1 MTGVSHARAIV
12 TSVAGAGRR
21 LTGTPEW
28 PVVVAVV
35 LVVIA
40 VIQASGSEM
49 VATAPVGLDPRAN
62 PDFVSQTPDATLAV
76 LLAILG
82 TAPIALVRIARVSAA
97 TTISVVNYLAIVGDP
112 HLTFGAMV
120 AQAATTYS
128 LARQGQRW
136 VWGML
141 LVPAALSWVAPV
153 GSRQTDHVQ
162 VFFLLLFSVAAGLTA
177 DAARSRSEAR
187 DRRVTEEV
195 VADTLLDHAARG
207 ERARIARELHD
218 VVAHHISMISIQ
230 AETARLTT
238 PGMPAV
244 GAQQLS
250 DIGQTAREA
259 LTEMRR
265 LRGVLREDV
274 EAPPARAPQPG
285 VAQLVDLIDEARSA
299 SGGAST
305 RLLVRGPVRPLDPG
319 IELTAYRIAQ
329 EALTNAR
336 RHAPGAAVDVE
347 LGFDGESLTLRI
359 RDNGPGLTPG
369 LTDPAVAGHG
379 LLGMRERA
387 GMVGGSLTAGPA
399 PRTGFEVRATLPLS
413 GAGR

>member
-1 MTGVSHARAIV
+1 MRPARAIV
-12 TSVAGAGRR
+12 TGVADAGRR

-28 PVVVAVV
+28 PVIVAVV
-35 LVVIA
+35 LVVLA
-40 VIQASGSEM
+40 VIEASGSAM
-49 VATAPVGLDPRAN
+49 VTTPPVGFDPRVK
-62 PDFVSQTPDATLAV
+62 PDFVNQTPNATLAV
-76 LLAILG
+76 LLAMLG
-82 TAPIALVRIARVSAA
+82 TAPIAFVRVATVSVA
-97 TTISVVNYLAIVGDP
+97 TTISVVNYLALVGDP
-112 HLTFGAMV
+112 RFTFGAMV
-120 AQAATTYS
+120 AQAATTYA
-128 LARQGQRW
+128 LARRGQRW

-141 LVPAALSWVAPV
+141 LVPAALYWVAPV
-153 GSRQTDHVQ
+153 GSQPPDHGQ
-162 VFFLLLFSVAAGLTA
+162 VSFLLLCSVAAGLTA
-177 DAARSRSEAR
+177 DAARSRAEAR
-187 DRRVTEEV
+187 QRRVTEEV

-250 DIGQTAREA
+250 DIGETAREA

-265 LRGVLREDV
+265 LLGVLREDV

-285 VAQLVDLIDEARSA
+285 VAQLVDLIDDARSA
-299 SGGAST
+299 AGGAST
-305 RLLVRGPVRPLDPG
+305 RLLVHGAVRPLDPG

-347 LGFDGESLTLRI
+347 LGFDGESLNLRI
-359 RDNGPGLTPG
+359 RDNGPGPS
-369 LTDPAVAGHG
+369 DPAVEGHG

-387 GMVGGSLTAGPA
+387 GMVGGTLTAGPA
-399 PRTGFEVRATLPLS
+399 PRAGFEVRATLPLT
-413 GAGR
+413 GVER